1 MVLRGIMFR
10 GSAVSVSPVIIGGAV
25 LVAVA
30 VEGVE
35 RLEGA
40 ESVEVEAAVDLWLKT
55 VSVSA

>member
-1 MVLRGIMFR
+1 MFR
-10 GSAVSVSPVIIGGAV
+10 GSAVSVTPVIIGGAV

-35 RLEGA
+35 RLEGVK
-40 ESVEVEAAVDLWLKT
+40 SVEIETAVDLWLET